1 MINEKKILVTG
12 GYGFIGSCLIRKL
25 LTETNS
31 YIFNLDKF
39 GIVSDDSSIN
49 ETLDSGEYL
58 KDRYKFLKVD
68 LCDLESTENIINS
81 IKPDLVFH
89 LAAES
94 HVDRSIDNPANL

>member
-39 GIVSDDSSIN
+39 GIISDDNSIN
-49 ETLDSGEYL
+49 EILDSGEYL
-58 KDRYKFLKVD
+58 KDRYKFV
-68 LCDLESTENIINS
+68 N
-81 IKPDLVFH
+81 
-89 LAAES
+89 
-94 HVDRSIDNPANL
+94 